1 MTHQNSALTI
11 DLLNQASRLLGQQ
24 LSQRLKPT
32 GLSVDKAKILALLID
47 GNGMSM
53 GELADILVVNN
64 PTLTKMVDRMVTDKL
79 VFREPDSNDRRKVL
93 IRITKPGTD
102 LHGTAQRV
110 VQDQQ
115 LQIDNSYQQSEE
127 LGNLLSVF
135 IQQLRR

>member
-1 MTHQNSALTI
+1 MTHQSPAITI

-53 GELADILVVNN
+53 GELAQILVVNN

-93 IRITKPGTD
+93 IRITNSGTD

-110 VQDQQ
+110 IQDQQ

>member
-1 MTHQNSALTI
+1 MTHQNSAVTI
-11 DLLNQASRLLGQQ
+11 DLLNQACRLLVQQ
-24 LSQRLKPT
+24 LSRRLKPT
-32 GLSVDKAKILALLID
+32 GLSVDKARILALLTA

-53 GELADILVVNN
+53 GELAEIFVVNN
-64 PTLTKMVDRMVTDKL
+64 PTLTKIVDRMVTDKL
-79 VFREPDSNDRRKVL
+79 VFREPDSEDRRKVL
-93 IRITKPGTD
+93 IRITSSGTY

-110 VQDQQ
+110 TQDQQ

>member
-1 MTHQNSALTI
+1 MTHQNPAITI
-11 DLLNQASRLLGQQ
+11 YLLNQASRLLGQQ

-93 IRITKPGTD
+93 IRITNPGTD

>member
-1 MTHQNSALTI
+1 MAHQNSTITI

-32 GLSVDKAKILALLID
+32 GLSIDKTKILALLID
-47 GNGMSM
+47 GKGMSM
-53 GELADILVVNN
+53 GELAEILVVNN
-64 PTLTKMVDRMVTDKL
+64 PTLTKMVDRMVADKL

-93 IRITKPGTD
+93 IRITNSGTD

-110 VQDQQ
+110 IQDQQ

-127 LGNLLSVF
+127 LGSLLSVF

>member
-1 MTHQNSALTI
+1 MVHQNSTVTI

-32 GLSVDKAKILALLID
+32 GLSIDKSKILALLIEA
-47 GNGMSM
+47 NGMSM
-53 GELADILVVNN
+53 GELAEILVVNN

-79 VFREPDSNDRRKVL
+79 VFRESDSNDRRKVL
-93 IRITKPGTD
+93 IRITNSGTD
-102 LHGTAQRV
+102 LHGTAQRII
-110 VQDQQ
+110 QDQQ

-127 LGNLLSVF
+127 LGNLLSLF